1 MRYLCLALPILTLAA
16 PARAQTT
23 QQAPTIRVVGEGKV
37 SVKPDMAELDVGVTS
52 QGTTAA
58 AAAAENA
65 SKMDKVI
72 AALKKEVGAG
82 GEVKTASYNV
92 TPRYGQA
99 PKPGQD
105 RLPIVGYTVT
115 NMLHVRVPDIQ
126 AVGRILDLTVKL
138 GVNEV
143 PSVTYGLKDY
153 EPARAEALKAAALKA
168 RAHATALAG
177 ALGLKLGPLVSV
189 TEGGAQGPI
198 PMEFG
203 MEKRA
208 LHAAATPV
216 EAGTLDV
223 EATVTAVFATSPR

>member
-1 MRYLCLALPILTLAA
+1 MRHTSLALVIFLLAA
-16 PARAQTT
+16 PARAQT

-52 QGTTAA
+52 QATTAA

-65 SKMDKVI
+65 SKMDKVM

-92 TPRYGQA
+92 SPRYGQA
-99 PKPGQD
+99 KPGQD

-126 AVGRILDLTVKL
+126 AVGRLLDLTVKL

-143 PSVTYGLKDY
+143 PNVTYGLKDQ
-153 EPARAEALKAAALKA
+153 EPARAEALKSAALKA

-177 ALGLKLGPLVSV
+177 ALGFKLGPLVSV

-198 PMEFG
+198 PMEFQ
-203 MEKRA
+203 MDKRA